1 MKRILFTIAFF
12 LISVHN
18 MNAQKEII
26 FEDIHAIGIKVKSP
40 QGIEVNFIA
49 DPNVPNG
56 SSFNSSKA
64 PLYIGYF
71 HENSTSDNWTFISTV
86 GLYAEFGI
94 RPESKLNDST
104 HVIYVD
110 NTNKNTQGL
119 SLGIGIESRWYLGK
133 KERYKTGKSQLKTG
147 LFLSF
152 PLSLKTTLLQTP
164 EPLYNQGVF
173 PSHFNVNV
181 FFTPTFGYRQAIS
194 DRFFL
199 EGSFGIGAYLGI
211 GSGKNFYNYP
221 ASTFSMPALNA
232 QLKIKAAY
240 TF

>member
-1 MKRILFTIAFF
+1 MKRILFSIAFF
-12 LISVHN
+12 LISVVKIS
-18 MNAQKEII
+18 AQNEII
-26 FEDIHAIGIKVKSP
+26 FEDIHSIGIKVKSP

-49 DPNVPNG
+49 GPYVPDG
-56 SSFNSSKA
+56 SNFNSSKA

-71 HENSTSDNWTFISTV
+71 HEKSTSANWTFISTV
-86 GLYAEFGI
+86 GLYAEFGT

-104 HVIYVD
+104 HVIYFD
-110 NTNKNTQGL
+110 NTNKNTRGL
-119 SLGIGIESRWYLGK
+119 SLGAGVESRWYLGK
-133 KERYKTGKSQLKTG
+133 NERYKTGKAQLKTG

-164 EPLYNQGVF
+164 EPLYNQGLF
-173 PSHFNVNV
+173 PSHFNVNIS
-181 FFTPTFGYRQAIS
+181 FIPTIGYRQAIS
-194 DRFFL
+194 KSWFL
-199 EGSFGIGAYLGI
+199 EGSIGLGANVGI

-221 ASTFSMPALNA
+221 TDNFTLPALNA